1 MNMSQVDPA
10 DFAVLCVEGKP
21 FDVRRRIFDVTDP
34 DLLRGAL
41 SVMESYDGDERLQ
54 DWMRMRLKVLDV
66 LSFVEKV
73 EAKEAD
79 PVSRRGSRKR
89 PAPTQAR
96 LMLTPVQ
103 PTLFAPAP
111 VLDEVPAPVE
121 VVAPVQPEA
130 VAPVVQPVDLTP
142 ATAPVVEVAAPVAP
156 WVPLVDPRPAIPLK
170 VRPVRMST
178 FEKECNIALPWVLW
192 FIQRFWDQS
201 AGEARLH
208 RRDITVLARGK
219 GPGTFE
225 RWGLDHWHGRAWEYG
240 GALETMA
247 AACNLSATYRNHVLT
262 IRSDG
267 SWSPQPG

>member
-21 FDVRRRIFDVTDP
+21 FDVRRLIFDVTDP

-54 DWMRMRLKVLDV
+54 DWIRMRLKVLDV

-96 LMLTPVQ
+96 LMLTPAQ
-103 PTLFAPAP
+103 PALFAPAP
-111 VLDEVPAPVE
+111 VLVE
-121 VVAPVQPEA
+121 VQDLVEVANPVQPEA
-130 VAPVVQPVDLTP
+130 MAPVVEPVDLTP
-142 ATAPVVEVAAPVAP
+142 TPAPVVEVAAPVAP
-156 WVPLVDPRPAIPLK
+156 WMPLVDPRPAIPLR
-170 VRPVRMST
+170 VRPVRMSA

-192 FIQRFWDQS
+192 FIQRFWDQTT
-201 AGEARLH
+201 GEARLH
-208 RRDITVLARGK
+208 RRDITVMARGK

-225 RWGLDHWHGRAWEYG
+225 RWGLDHWHRRAWEYS

-247 AACNLSATYRNHVLT
+247 AACGLTATYRNHVLVIT
-262 IRSDG
+262 PDQSRSGD
-267 SWSPQPG
+267 PP